1 MFAGTA
7 GTSRSRIDGED
18 DDVESCCSTCSSSSS
33 SDEAAAYALPPR
45 RAYGGVRISYVP
57 NDAVACARKR
67 APASSSSSNQAQ
79 RDTEK
84 CVVSWWLL
92 LPCFTSFNIVPSSW
106 LFGEKRNDTRRRVP
120 KVRTHFSTSFC
131 DIRQVRARVVLPA
144 RSTRARQRENN
155 THLIY
160 VNIASSLPGRSPPRS
175 SGRARPFIFNT
186 PLMYLIIITTTK

>member
-106 LFGEKRNDTRRRVP
+106 LFGEKRIPETIP
-120 KVRTHFSTSFC
+120 EEEFLKSGRTFHYLSVTYAKYAHAWCFL
-131 DIRQVRARVVLPA
+131 REARVRDNVK
-144 RSTRARQRENN
+144 TI
-155 THLIY
+155 LI
-160 VNIASSLPGRSPPRS
+160 
-175 SGRARPFIFNT
+175 
-186 PLMYLIIITTTK
+186 

>member
-92 LPCFTSFNIVPSSW
+92 LCFTSFKIVPSSW
-106 LFGEKRNDTRRRVP
+106 SFQGRRGTIP
-120 KVRTHFSTSFC
+120 EEEFLKSGRTFQLSFC

-144 RSTRARQRENN
+144 RSTRARHRENN